1 MLKQFKRYDESS
13 EQHSE
18 IEAEP
23 EPEPETELEQPER
36 EGKSTNSELM
46 NADDMEFEMEL
57 TNDDELN
64 EVEFIVNKREIKLIG
79 ENGVEVVD
87 IDEND
92 IEGLFISNFCESK
105 VHFTN

>member
-1 MLKQFKRYDESS
+1 MLKQLKRCDESS

-23 EPEPETELEQPER
+23 ETEAETEPER
-36 EGKSTNSELM
+36 KSKSTNSRLM
-46 NADDMEFEMEL
+46 TADDMEFEMEL

-64 EVEFIVNKREIKLIG
+64 EMEFIANKREIKLIG

-87 IDEND
+87 IDENE
-92 IEGLFISNFCESK
+92 IEG
-105 VHFTN
+105 